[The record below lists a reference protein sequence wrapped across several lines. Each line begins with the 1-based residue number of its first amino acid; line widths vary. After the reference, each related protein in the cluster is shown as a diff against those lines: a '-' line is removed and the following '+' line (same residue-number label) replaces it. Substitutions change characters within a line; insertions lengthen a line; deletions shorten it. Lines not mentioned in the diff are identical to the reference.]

1 MGQQISTDDALPV
14 YRQTCG
20 ELFDRN
26 LLLQAQIGFLERQVT
41 ELQGEITRL
50 QQDAQPPSGGP
61 DLAAQPPYPL
71 PDERE

>member
-26 LLLQAQIGFLERQVT
+26 LLLQAQIGILERQVT
-41 ELQGEITRL
+41 ALEEENTLLRQG
-50 QQDAQPPSGGP
+50 ASAPSDGP

-71 PDERE
+71 PDERD

>member
-26 LLLQAQIGFLERQVT
+26 LLLQAQIGILERQVT

-50 QQDAQPPSGGP
+50 QQGASTPPDGP

-71 PDERE
+71 PGEGN